1 MAFKVKGSKNILK
14 TLIARVSYNTEK
26 ITDFNVGSA
35 ARTLLES
42 VALQIE
48 EFYYDMQNA
57 VIYAIRNSGYHAFG
71 FYKTPATRARGYVTI
86 FFDEALRD
94 PMTIQKGTRFHTGD
108 NRMKRTFYRAVENV
122 KIEAGSQAGIILIE
136 CEEMGKRGNAVAGE
150 ICKLAVGKANVFA
163 VANTE
168 DIVTG
173 KDEETD
179 DHRAQR
185 FKEYVHTLQRGTKEA
200 VEYGIKQA
208 PGVSG
213 VYVDDTHIGFMIA
226 YVHDRNGN
234 LNDDLK
240 RAAQY
245 AAYQYRSGGIEVE
258 IRPIVKKVVDVT
270 ARVFYRPEVNETL
283 YDALIAAA
291 IERYIDN
298 MRASQNLNYSSLVAY
313 LYDLYEESIEYLRFE
328 NDEDVMTLPCEL
340 LRPGQIN
347 VNEENNI
354 VMEGY

>member
-14 TLIARVSYNTEK
+14 KLIAHVSYNTEK

-57 VIYAIRNSGYHAFG
+57 VFYAIRNSGYHAFG

-108 NRMKRTFYRAVENV
+108 NRMKRTFYRAVDNV

-136 CEEMGKRGNAVAGE
+136 CEETGKRGNAVAGE

-168 DIVTG
+168 DIITG

-226 YVHDRNGN
+226 YVHDRDGN
-234 LNDDLK
+234 LSDDLK
-240 RAAQY
+240 QAARY

-258 IRPIVKKVVDVT
+258 IRPIVKKTVDVT
-270 ARVFYRPEVNETL
+270 ASVFYRPEVNDTL

-298 MRASQNLNYSSLVAY
+298 MKASQDLNYSSLVAY
-313 LYDLYEESIEYLRFE
+313 LYDLYEESIEYLKFE
-328 NDEDVMTLPCEL
+328 NDNDVIALPNEL
-340 LRPGQIN
+340 LRPGQIK

>member
-1 MAFKVKGSKNILK
+1 MAFKVKGSKSILQR
-14 TLIARVSYNTEK
+14 LIARVSYNTEK

-57 VIYAIRNSGYHAFG
+57 VFFAIRNAGYHAFG
-71 FYKTPATRARGYVTI
+71 FYKTPATRARGNVTI

-94 PMTIQKGTRFHTGD
+94 PMVIRKGTRFHTGD
-108 NRMKRTFYRAVENV
+108 NRMTRTYYLSTQTI
-122 KIEAGSQAGIILIE
+122 KIEAGAQAGIIPVE
-136 CEEMGKRGNAVAGE
+136 CEEIGKRGNAVAGE
-150 ICKLAVGKANVFA
+150 ICKLGVGMANVFA
-163 VANTE
+163 VANTD

-173 KDEETD
+173 EDEETD
-179 DHRAQR
+179 AHRAQR

-208 PGVSG
+208 EGVSG

-226 YVHDRNGN
+226 YVHDKDGN
-234 LNDDLK
+234 LTEEVK
-240 RAAQY
+240 QSARY
-245 AAYQYRSGGIEVE
+245 AADQYRSGGIEVE
-258 IRPIVKKVVDVT
+258 IRPIVKKKVDIT
-270 ARVFYRPEVNETL
+270 AHVYYNPAVNDNL
-283 YDALIAAA
+283 YDALITAA
-291 IERYIDN
+291 IYRYIDSLT
-298 MRASQNLNYSSLVAY
+298 ASEDLNLSSLVAY
-313 LYDLYEESIEYLRFE
+313 LYDLYEESIQYLKFE
-328 NDEDVMTLPCEL
+328 NEEDVEAANNEL
-340 LRPGQIN
+340 LKPGEIK